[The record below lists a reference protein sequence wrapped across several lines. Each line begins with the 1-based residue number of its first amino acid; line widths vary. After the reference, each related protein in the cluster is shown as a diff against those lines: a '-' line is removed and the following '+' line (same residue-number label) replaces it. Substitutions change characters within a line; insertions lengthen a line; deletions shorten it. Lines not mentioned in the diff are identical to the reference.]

1 MREYDPNKD
10 YKKYKVTYKHI
21 KNGVLDTD
29 YVFAENEFEAWDVPL
44 DIEEY
49 EPIERTNVVIADG
62 L

>member
-1 MREYDPNKD
+1 MREYDLSKD
-10 YKKYKVTYKHI
+10 LKKYKVTYKHI
-21 KNGVLDTD
+21 RNGMFDTD
-29 YVFAENEFEAWDVPL
+29 HVFAENEFEARDVPL